1 MKNDLIKL
9 AKRLNNLGLRD
20 EARVLA
26 KVAQNAPMTDADIMQ
41 QNIERSKTETPNY
54 FEGGERF
61 VSTYLESVYGVKD
74 TPQEFKDY
82 AVGLGYNSNLVSR
95 FLASVKPYDP
105 KTSTWEAY
113 TVSLEGLA
121 NSLGI
126 TELPAR

>member
-1 MKNDLIKL
+1 MKNDLMKL

-26 KVAQNAPMTDADIMQ
+26 KVAQMTDADIMQ
-41 QNIERSKTETPNY
+41 ENIERSKTENKNY
-54 FEGGERF
+54 FEGGDRF
-61 VSTYLESVYGVKD
+61 VSTYLESIYGVKN

-82 AVGLGYNSNLVSR
+82 AVGIGYNANLVSR
-95 FLASVKPYDP
+95 FLAAVKPYDS
-105 KTSTWEAY
+105 KTTTWEAY
-113 TVSLEGLA
+113 TVSLESLA

>member
-1 MKNDLIKL
+1 MKNDLMKL

-26 KVAQNAPMTDADIMQ
+26 KVAQMTDADIVQ
-41 QNIERSKTETPNY
+41 ENIERSKTEKPNY

-61 VSTYLESVYGVKD
+61 VSTYLESVYGVKN

-82 AVGLGYNSNLVSR
+82 AIGIGYNANLVSR

-105 KTSTWEAY
+105 KTSTWEDY
-113 TVSLEGLA
+113 TVSLESLA

-126 TELPAR
+126 TDPPAR

>member
-54 FEGGERF
+54 FKNNGDVF
-61 VSTYLESVYGVKD
+61 VSTYLESIYGIKN
-74 TPQEFKDY
+74 TPQEFKAY
-82 AVGLGYNSNLVSR
+82 VVGNGYDANLVSK
-95 FLASVKPYDP
+95 FLSVVKPYDP
-105 KTSTWEAY
+105 KTSTWENY
-113 TVSLEGLA
+113 IVSLESLA
-121 NSLGI
+121 ASLGI
-126 TELPAR
+126 KP